1 MGSTMVKM
9 PIENNFATIVVSG
22 IKRGDFKK

>member
-1 MGSTMVKM
+1 MGSTIVKI
-9 PIENNFATIVVSG
+9 PIENNFAIIVVSG